1 MAALPQVPAPVA
13 SAGHPRDLVREHDE
27 PCSSYR
33 SPSNICRAADAGHQ
47 ESPGQY
53 RDVGSA
59 RASVHVGRAWR
70 ARGVATDLAVVARAS
85 VVRTLLRGEL
95 HTVCDADGP
104 GGGGHE
110 LRVRGRGCPLLL
122 RLRKLTQ
129 YAVPAS

>member
-1 MAALPQVPAPVA
+1 MAALPQVPAAVPTTR
-13 SAGHPRDLVREHDE
+13 HPRDLVREHDD
-27 PCSSYR
+27 PRSSYH
-33 SPSNICRAADAGHQ
+33 SPSNLCRATDAGHQ
-47 ESPGQY
+47 KSSGQY

-70 ARGVATDLAVVARAS
+70 ARGVAADLAVVARAS

-95 HTVCDADGP
+95 YTVCDADGP
-104 GGGGHE
+104 GSGGHE
-110 LRVRGRGCPLLL
+110 LRVRSRGCPLLL